1 LPSNK
6 PANNKRS
13 AILIPTIVMAVIAI
27 TLFIIAYQKGGGEHI
42 EGLESAAD
50 LLIQIMPLLIFAF
63 IIAGFIQVLLPT
75 RIISR
80 WLGTESGLR
89 GILIGT
95 IVGGFMPGGPM
106 VNLPVAAGLMRAGAG
121 IGTMVAFLTGWSL
134 WAISRMPIEIGLLG
148 WKFTAVRFA
157 VSFFLP
163 VIAGML
169 ANMFFS
175 KVKIFITTEGKQ

>member
-1 LPSNK
+1 LSDNK
-6 PANNKRS
+6 PGSRRS
-13 AILIPTIVMAVIAI
+13 AILIPTIIMAVIAI
-27 TLFIIAYQKGGGEHI
+27 TLFIIAYSKGNGEHL
-42 EGLESAAD
+42 EGLEAAAD
-50 LLIQIMPLLIFAF
+50 LIIQIIPLLIFAF
-63 IIAGFIQVLLPT
+63 IIAGLIQVLLPT
-75 RIISR
+75 RIISK

-89 GILIGT
+89 GVLIGT

-134 WAISRMPIEIGLLG
+134 WAVSRMPIEIGLLG
-148 WKFTAVRFA
+148 WKFTLVRFA

-175 KVKIFITTEGKQ
+175 KVKLFIATEGSK